1 MGSTCVSENIE
12 EQDSFN
18 KFKSSFI
25 TAISYNDHDFPS
37 QNGYLMFQKDNENN
51 KIFIKTLYFQSKHW
65 NLLLNLIAEID
76 FEQYREF
83 FLKKI
88 GWDHPNIAKVMRLE
102 KHQSKNELNCFGEGL
117 SCSTIFSAGICT
129 VKGLLYR
136 IENNLD
142 SDGRVNINSKF
153 YFQKKETISDKI
165 LLSEGQI
172 IYCLNTLIKVAQYYK
187 SQSDVHG
194 DFNPMNI
201 SKTSTQN

>member
-1 MGSTCVSENIE
+1 
-12 EQDSFN
+12 
-18 KFKSSFI
+18 
-25 TAISYNDHDFPS
+25 
-37 QNGYLMFQKDNENN
+37 
-51 KIFIKTLYFQSKHW
+51 
-65 NLLLNLIAEID
+65 
-76 FEQYREF
+76 
-83 FLKKI
+83 
-88 GWDHPNIAKVMRLE
+88 MRLE